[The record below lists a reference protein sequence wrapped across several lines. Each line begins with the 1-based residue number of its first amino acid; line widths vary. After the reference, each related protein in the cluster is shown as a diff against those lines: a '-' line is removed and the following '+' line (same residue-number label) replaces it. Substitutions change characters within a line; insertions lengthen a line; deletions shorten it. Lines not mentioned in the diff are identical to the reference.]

1 VVTVSSSDIEEAL
14 ELLSLSPSCGMSPRP
29 SGCDAQELSSSFDAS
44 SDLVEDR
51 PEANDMATSVYV
63 ALTVEPL
70 SYRAPMSSAPCSE
83 RKSRARSSSSQRCRS
98 MSSRPSGCD
107 AQELSSSFDAS
118 SDLVEDWPDTNDM
131 AASVYVA
138 LTVEPSS

>member
-1 VVTVSSSDIEEAL
+1 MVTVSSSDIEEAL
-14 ELLSLSPSCGMSPRP
+14 ELLSLSPSCGMSPRL

-70 SYRAPMSSAPCSE
+70 SYRAPCPVPLVVSE
-83 RKSRARSSSSQRCRS
+83 NLVLGVPRLNGVAACLLDLRGAMLRSSRRAL
-98 MSSRPSGCD
+98 M
-107 AQELSSSFDAS
+107 
-118 SDLVEDWPDTNDM
+118 LVATWLRIGPTPMIWPRACT
-131 AASVYVA
+131 
-138 LTVEPSS
+138 LH